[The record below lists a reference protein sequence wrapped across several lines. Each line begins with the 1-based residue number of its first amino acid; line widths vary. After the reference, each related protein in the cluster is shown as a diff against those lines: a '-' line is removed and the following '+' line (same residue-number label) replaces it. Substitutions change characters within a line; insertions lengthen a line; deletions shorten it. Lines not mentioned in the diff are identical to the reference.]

1 MENFKK
7 VGDKI
12 MKLLHKETEKALNEL
27 LGLTFQGNS
36 HADNCAYYLDVNT
49 FVQAQE
55 IFHEKYAH
63 QFPVWADGISNL
75 IIQLGG
81 RPVRLALEANT
92 NDYENH
98 IELFEDVSDF
108 LSNYREKI
116 YEVIE
121 IADMNNDREVVNFLD
136 DYLLDISKYIKQ
148 SVIWIKKAK
157 NIINAETFDDD
168 FEDFIII

>member
-1 MENFKK
+1 MN
-7 VGDKI
+7 
-12 MKLLHKETEKALNEL
+12 LLHKETEKALNEL

-49 FVQAQE
+49 FIQTQE

-63 QFPVWADGISNL
+63 QFTVWADSISNL
-75 IIQLGG
+75 IVRLGG

-92 NDYENH
+92 NDYESH
-98 IELFEDVSDF
+98 TDLFLDIGQF
-108 LSNYREKI
+108 LLDYREKI

-121 IADMNNDREVVNFLD
+121 IADMNNDREVVSFLD
-136 DYLLDISKYIKQ
+136 GYLLDISKYIKQ
-148 SVIWIKKAK
+148 SAIWITKAK
-157 NIINAETFDDD
+157 KITNIEDFDDE

>member
-1 MENFKK
+1 M
-7 VGDKI
+7 
-12 MKLLHKETEKALNEL
+12 
-27 LGLTFQGNS
+27 GLTFQGNS

-63 QFPVWADGISNL
+63 QFPIWADSISNL

-92 NDYENH
+92 NDYKNH

-116 YEVIE
+116 YDVIE

-136 DYLLDISKYIKQ
+136 GYLLDISKYIKQ
-148 SVIWIKKAK
+148 SAIWITKAK
-157 NIINAETFDDD
+157 KFANTEDFDDE